1 MKKPHYKG
9 GGRIKGEP
17 EKPVKSTVDR
27 TKYSSQLSKP
37 IEGTGTNFVGDTPES
52 LNPAV
57 LEANGYKYHSGT
69 MGGKD
74 IIYEKNGNLHV
85 YNEQPNAVQNKYGLI
100 NIGNPNATVTNTTV
114 STPGLA
120 SVTKPAIDPNH
131 KPLDLSNPN
140 MVYDPNTK
148 TYTSTTTG
156 TKINPIVETYPKQT
170 LKKGGEIKGYGVG
183 TTDLPTTNDY
193 AAARDK
199 AIQDKAK
206 ADEAKKQA
214 SQKKAGEISSAL
226 GGAALT
232 IGNQMYTDPQD
243 LTSNPDTVAKTQ
255 QLNSG
260 IDNTAASVTP
270 WYGLAKGLSNIGRS
284 LLKKDKYGNVIGGTN
299 QAADEWMKPQ
309 HQSMIDSYKRE
320 GAGGVA
326 KEILTGSSNWRA
338 VADLAG
344 KGNETTG
351 MWGKLNK
358 FTGNTAIKQK
368 TAENIAASIAAD
380 PETLAQQEEL
390 KRQNLLNQGKM
401 QNAITLRDYGAQ
413 GYKDGGPIKGPGT
426 GKSDSVNAKIKPH
439 SFIVP
444 EENSETAEVIR
455 KVVLKAPST
464 KANLD
469 QSKGT
474 EVKVSNGEHIFTP
487 EEKGKIKKAG
497 INIDALAPNAEDS
510 QAMKGGGD
518 VNKKEDGKTKQRKFY
533 LEEKIRNKTITPAE
547 VKEYG
552 KLNELPAKKTYK
564 SAPKTTVPVTTN
576 ANGLTKWDL
585 MNPQMSPSFNN
596 DVVEGDRP
604 LVVPKDNLTNNGATI
619 TPTENSDF
627 TYSYNPTNKTTPSSD
642 DPIDN
647 RPGFKFDL
655 GKALN
660 YGIPLVQTGLG
671 LKALKDAGKRPV
683 DQLDPDYIDSINK
696 AKNNLTIAQQN
707 ARYGFTP
714 EEAAMLKNRN
724 ANLTAGQRFDARALS
739 GGSSS
744 SALNNERVALND
756 AYDRDLQTAA
766 TNRALQLQKQ
776 DIAYGRQNYVDDLTG
791 VQKEA
796 KRRLF
801 VDKMNGWQQNQLSGQ
816 QLLGAGLQNIVG
828 AKRYQDEL
836 AAEEKRSQLYNTS
849 LI

>member
-100 NIGNPNATVTNTTV
+100 NIGNPNATGTNTTV
-114 STPGLA
+114 STPALA
-120 SVTKPAIDPNH
+120 SITKPVIDPNH

-156 TKINPIVETYPKQT
+156 AKINPIVETYPKQT
-170 LKKGGEIKGYGVG
+170 LKKGGEIKGYDDG
-183 TTDLPTTNDY
+183 TTDLPATNDY
-193 AAARDK
+193 SYAINAANKKKEEDA
-199 AIQDKAK
+199 AK
-206 ADEAKKQA
+206 R
-214 SQKKAGEISSAL
+214 SQNLSQVKSAAGSAL
-226 GGAALT
+226 GTYGTAYYSSNPGETAGANTRASALGAVSQTGT
-232 IGNQMYTDPQD
+232 IG
-243 LTSNPDTVAKTQ
+243 
-255 QLNSG
+255 G
-260 IDNTAASVTP
+260 
-270 WYGLAKGLSNIGRS
+270 
-284 LLKKDKYGNVIGGTN
+284 VIGGI
-299 QAADEWMKPQ
+299 AAIGDKALGP
-309 HQSMIDSYKRE
+309 
-320 GAGGVA
+320 
-326 KEILTGSSNWRA
+326 
-338 VADLAG
+338 
-344 KGNETTG
+344 
-351 MWGKLNK
+351 
-358 FTGNTAIKQK
+358 IKQK
-368 TAENIAASIAAD
+368 SERTDENGDLVDPQKAKRNAVIGSFLSPSKALQFRSEYKGGWTDFSGNGYLNHIEQQAKDKIAA
-380 PETLAQQEEL
+380 QQAIEKE
-390 KRQNLLNQGKM
+390 KEALLNQGKV

-426 GKSDSVNAKIKPH
+426 GKSDSVKAKIKPH

-464 KANLD
+464 KANLN
-469 QSKGT
+469 QTSGT

-487 EEKGKIKKAG
+487 QEKEKIKKSG
-497 INIDALAPNAEDS
+497 ININALAPNSEES

-518 VNKKEDGKTKQRKFY
+518 VNKKESEKTKQRKFY

-552 KLNELPAKKTYK
+552 KLNEPPAKKTYK
-564 SAPKTTVPVTTN
+564 AAPKATVPVTTN
-576 ANGLTKWDL
+576 ANGLTRWDL

-627 TYSYNPTNKTTPSSD
+627 TYSYNPTNSNKTTPSTD